1 MKMNTSCNDSGKLVP
16 YSAFT
21 AATPALPAFY
31 WDVYSSEQRIKE
43 LCKELCK
50 LADYANEL
58 GVHINLNKDD
68 ITKLQNE
75 LQNLKD
81 GGLLDYYEK
90 QIYQWIQDNMRDI
103 MAAACKQVYFGLND
117 DGYFVAY
124 VPDSWKEITFDTG
137 AVFGRSDYGRLILRF
152 DAEGNAI
159 NNTYAYSLSQT
170 QPLKQLIADLEV
182 NAKRTDSTFDT
193 LFTNLDKE
201 VAAPQGNQQQ
211 TSKSL
216 VKAGDNV

>member
-1 MKMNTSCNDSGKLVP
+1 M
-16 YSAFT
+16 
-21 AATPALPAFY
+21 
-31 WDVYSSEQRIKE
+31 
-43 LCKELCK
+43 
-50 LADYANEL
+50 DYANEL

-124 VPDSWKEITFDTG
+124 VPDSWNEITFDTG